1 VCVFVR
7 FSSVVYVEVLGVL
20 KKYSGSVD
28 DVLFLRVIY
37 IHSLSVNFIS
47 LCVCVCVSM
56 ALALKFGNLW
66 FGNYVARAFKM
77 RTCRDYCGS
86 RCCC

>member
-1 VCVFVR
+1 MCVFVR

-37 IHSLSVNFIS
+37 IHSLSVNFSS
-47 LCVCVCVSM
+47 LCVCVCVHGAGFEVREFM
-56 ALALKFGNLW
+56 VW
-66 FGNYVARAFKM
+66 
-77 RTCRDYCGS
+77 
-86 RCCC
+86 